1 MSFTEETH
9 TDRKVASGPQMNTL
23 YSDPDFLAPDPECV
37 NEKVNTGNVI
47 FNWGGVKIAKISGEV
62 VVKFGSHVTISE
74 AKNMVFVKKNTEN
87 VPVPKVF
94 ACYSYGPIHRDTDD
108 YGSLYDT
115 YIFMSFVEGQCL
127 DRVWESYDE
136 TTKNRIASQLKGYF
150 HELRNIDNDNY
161 IGSVDL
167 GPVTDPI
174 LESHHMKG

>member
-1 MSFTEETH
+1 MSFTKETH
-9 TDRKVASGPQMNTL
+9 TDRKVASGLQMNTL

-136 TTKNRIASQLKGYF
+136 TMKNRIASQLKGYF
-150 HELRNIDNDNY
+150 HKLRNIDSDNY
-161 IGSVDL
+161 IGLVDL